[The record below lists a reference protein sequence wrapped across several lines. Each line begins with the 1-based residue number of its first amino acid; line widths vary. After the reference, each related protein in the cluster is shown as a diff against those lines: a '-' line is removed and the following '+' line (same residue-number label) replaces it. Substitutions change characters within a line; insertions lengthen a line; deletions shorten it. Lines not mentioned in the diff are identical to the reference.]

1 MFKKYYQFII
11 WGILLLFNILTVLF
25 IGYLH
30 YYESSSAS
38 PILEEEIISDKTP
51 TIENKPD
58 IKKLNVEIKG
68 AVNRP
73 GVYQV
78 NSESII
84 NDVIKLADGLKKDAY
99 TKNINLSK
107 HVLDEMVIYIYTKN
121 EIAKLDEEKI
131 VYVTVPSEC
140 KCPTYDINDC
150 LNKGDSVIIPGE
162 KEENNSS
169 DEQKININTAS
180 IDELKKINGIGDS
193 KAASIIK
200 YREENGAFTKT
211 EDIINVSGIS
221 QTLYEKIKDFITV

>member
-1 MFKKYYQFII
+1 MFKKYYQFIA
-11 WGILLLFNILTVLF
+11 WGLLLVFNIITILF

-30 YYESSSAS
+30 YYKNDSAV
-38 PILEEEIISDKTP
+38 PVVENEIISEQNLSSQKEVDDTP
-51 TIENKPD
+51 I
-58 IKKLNVEIKG
+58 NVEIKG
-68 AVNRP
+68 AVNKP
-73 GVYQV
+73 GVYQMKK
-78 NSESII
+78 ESII
-84 NDVIKLADGLKKDAY
+84 NDVVQLAQGLKKDAY

-150 LNKGDSVIIPGE
+150 INSGDSVIVPGE
-162 KEENNSS
+162 KEDNNPT
-169 DEQKININTAS
+169 EKTKININTATS
-180 IDELKKINGIGDS
+180 DELKELNGIGDS
-193 KAASIIK
+193 KAASIIQ
-200 YREENGAFTKT
+200 YREENGAFAKP